1 MPKGKLRGNIVR
13 LVVAVANLK
22 LLSVVRVERVV
33 SGDTGVL
40 CLSEV
45 HLKVK

>member
-33 SGDTGVL
+33 SRDTGVL
-40 CLSEV
+40 RLSEV
-45 HLKVK
+45 HLQIR